1 MLRLRPGYDDRTTL
15 SGKCCELRLQMAIQE
30 TQQCK
35 RQAERLK
42 PLCNRGEAGDRR
54 RERERESERERDR
67 GRGTANAPDRKTEKE
82 REREGQRE
90 KQKQNVT
97 EIEKSFH
104 VHIPLH
110 IQCDSYTHQYTI
122 YCLQPTVYDA

>member
-54 RERERESERERDR
+54 RERAREKETEGEEPRTRR
-67 GRGTANAPDRKTEKE
+67 TEKQRR

-97 EIEKSFH
+97 EIEKKF
-104 VHIPLH
+104 P
-110 IQCDSYTHQYTI
+110 CTHTF
-122 YCLQPTVYDA
+122 THTM